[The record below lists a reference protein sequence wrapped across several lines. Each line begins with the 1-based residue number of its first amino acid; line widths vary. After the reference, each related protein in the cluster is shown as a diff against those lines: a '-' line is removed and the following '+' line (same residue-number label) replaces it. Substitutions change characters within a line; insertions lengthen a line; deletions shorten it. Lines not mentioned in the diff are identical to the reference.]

1 MLAWAIIN
9 SMLCLLL
16 LVLNHFIREDLRERW
31 YLGTIFRIVLLM
43 EAAIGVTAFLLKS
56 AEYAEDI
63 SMVWLNVDDIILTL
77 QLGLNSTVALVG
89 GVFSLLLFGLL
100 LVFPSIWRERKN
112 FTSIVSFNCILWGL
126 LLAQDV
132 ISFSFF
138 WFWQIALLLIIANN
152 RTEDVLNKR
161 FFSPALGAIL
171 LFFANLILMVFS
183 GQTLFSNN
191 ALARLAPELRLT
203 TGILVGLIILLQ
215 AAQFPFPNWLA
226 NFSESESSFA
236 KTFLFHSGTIIAPA
250 MLLLKYLALI
260 SPYHL
265 TGLAIAGFFTL
276 IISWHEAQQV
286 NSSSQRLWSLYTTG
300 CLGSILVGLLAP
312 NQIWI
317 LLFLS
322 VLISIALVLIV
333 WAYLHI
339 GDTIIIG
346 AASQSPTTSLK
357 SWQIVVALILS
368 GAPLTLTY
376 NLKLSLLSAM
386 LGGTSYSPFY
396 RYSLLS
402 LMVLS
407 TFLITWVAFHTV
419 VSLKRVPTTDNKIF
433 PLAYPAFRLA
443 GALAICILLICYLPY
458 TLSGINPFSAN
469 VSWANWL
476 GTGAFL
482 QPVNQI
488 KMSQWTA
495 NLLLFGS
502 ITVAA
507 FVFIFFGEKLTYT
520 AIPQY
525 RRDRF
530 LIICLFDFPDK
541 LSQLVTRLNQKIA
554 RWSTTILAKSLD
566 NVSSLPSHLNATV
579 ISKSQFIFARVTAVY
594 EKLIKKIGH
603 GVWSDILFFIF
614 LILLMALLI
623 VII

>member
-1 MLAWAIIN
+1 MLAWTIIN

-16 LVLNHFIREDLRERW
+16 LVINHFIREDLRERW
-31 YLGTIFRIVLLM
+31 YLRVIFRIVLLM
-43 EAAIGVTAFLLKS
+43 EAAIGVTAFFLKS
-56 AEYAEDI
+56 AEYAENI
-63 SMVWLNVDDIILTL
+63 SFVWLNVDSIVLTL

-89 GVFSLLLFGLL
+89 GVFGLLLFGLL

-132 ISFSFF
+132 VSFSFF
-138 WFWQIALLLIIANN
+138 WFWQIALLFIIANN
-152 RTEDVLNKR
+152 RTADVLNKR

-191 ALARLAPELRLT
+191 AALARLAPELRLT
-203 TGILVGLIILLQ
+203 IGILVVLTILLQ

-226 NFSESESSFA
+226 NFSESESSLIKIFIY
-236 KTFLFHSGTIIAPA
+236 HSSAIVAPA
-250 MLLLKYLALI
+250 MLLLKHLLLI

-265 TGLAIAGFFTL
+265 AGLAIAGFFTL
-276 IISWHEAQQV
+276 IISWREAQQID
-286 NSSSQRLWSLYTTG
+286 SSSQRLWSLYTTG
-300 CLGSILVGLLAP
+300 CLGSILVGLLVP

-333 WAYLHI
+333 WAYLRS
-339 GDTIIIG
+339 GDTIVIG

-386 LGGTSYSPFY
+386 LGTSYSPFY
-396 RYSLLS
+396 RYGLLS

-407 TFLITWVAFHTV
+407 TFLITGVAFRTV
-419 VSLKRVPTTDNKIF
+419 VSLKRVPTTDNEMF
-433 PLAYPAFRLA
+433 PLALPALRLA

-458 TLSGINPFSAN
+458 TLLGINPFSSD

-482 QPVNQI
+482 QPVNQL

-495 NLLLFGS
+495 NLLLLGS
-502 ITVAA
+502 ITVSV
-507 FVFIFFGEKLTYT
+507 FIFIFFGKKLTST

-525 RRDRF
+525 HRDRF
-530 LIICLFDFPDK
+530 FIICLLIFPNK
-541 LSQLVTRLNQKIA
+541 ISQQVTRFNQKFVFWLA
-554 RWSTTILAKSLD
+554 AILAKSLD

-579 ISKSQFIFARVTAVY
+579 ISKSRFIFARVTAVY

-603 GVWSDILFFIF
+603 GVWSDILFYIF